1 MAERLYE
8 RKGRLADAVQGAT
21 KPSQEI
27 TWTREDGEPQNLI
40 EATLSG
46 VIRNKT
52 TSRAIEGDLVVT
64 DTDLG
69 QFRWD
74 FAAADVSIA
83 GTFHVKFTA
92 SFPWQPDVKSYEA
105 LWVVRGSD

>member
-1 MAERLYE
+1 MSERIYE
-8 RKGRLADAVQGAT
+8 RKGRLADAVQGAV
-21 KPSQEI
+21 KPSQVI

-46 VIRNKT
+46 TIRNKT
-52 TSRAIEGDLVVT
+52 SSRAIAGELVIT
-64 DTDLG
+64 DTDVG

-74 FAAADVSIA
+74 YAAADVAVA

-92 SFPWQPDVKSYEA
+92 VYPWQADIKSYEA
-105 LWVVRGSD
+105 LWVVRGTD